1 MCISPITKK
10 NKKIN
15 HLSKANEQTSQ
26 VPCGKCAE
34 CARNKIKSWYFRIEQ
49 EIKVSK
55 NVHFVTLTYDEDN
68 VPKNEN
74 GQKTLVKKDCQLFL
88 KRLRK
93 KEENVRYYLVGEY
106 GTKTK
111 RPHYHA
117 IMFNIK
123 NVENIQ
129 NEWRNGF
136 TFNPPLDKNGAE
148 IHYVLKYL
156 NKEKKGKIKG
166 VEPEFSLM
174 SKGIGKNYLTPQ
186 MIKYHLQSVEKSYVM
201 GKNGE
206 KLPMP
211 KYYKEKIYTEDSKI
225 TRAQVTKYLAKRSE
239 EKTNEGE
246 RLEIISSKMYTKEE
260 VLRNRDIRKSGITFE
275 RRKEKL

>member
-15 HLSKANEQTSQ
+15 HLSKANEQTTQ
-26 VPCGKCAE
+26 VPCGKCAQ
-34 CARNKIKSWYFRIEQ
+34 CAKDKINSWYFRIQQ
-49 EIKVSK
+49 EIKVSTS
-55 NVHFVTLTYDEDN
+55 VHFVTLTYDEEK
-68 VPKNEN
+68 VPIVN
-74 GQKTLVKKDCQLFL
+74 GVKTLDKRDCQLFL

-93 KEENVRYYLVGEY
+93 KEENLRYYLVGEY
-106 GTKTK
+106 GTNTK

-123 NVENIQ
+123 DIRNIQ
-129 NEWRNGF
+129 KEWGNGF
-136 TFNPPLDKNGAE
+136 TFSPPLDKNGAE
-148 IHYVLKYL
+148 IRYVLKYL
-156 NKEKKGKIKG
+156 NKEKKGKIKDA
-166 VEPEFSLM
+166 EPEFSLM
-174 SKGIGKNYLTPQ
+174 SKGIGKNYLTEA
-186 MIKYHLQSVEKSYVM
+186 MKKYHLQSVEKSYVM
-201 GKNGE
+201 GKDGH

-239 EKTNEGE
+239 EKANENE
-246 RLEIISSKMYTKEE
+246 RNEILAARDYTEE
-260 VLRNRDIRKSGITFE
+260 QVLRNRDIRKSGIKFE